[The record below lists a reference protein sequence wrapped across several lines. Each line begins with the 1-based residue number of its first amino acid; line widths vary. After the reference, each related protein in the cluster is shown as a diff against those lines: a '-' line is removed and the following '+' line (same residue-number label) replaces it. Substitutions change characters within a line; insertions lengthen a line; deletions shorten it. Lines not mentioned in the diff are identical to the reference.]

1 MKRRAFWFSSLFLVL
16 LAISL
21 HLGGIGAAQERT
33 QRQHDAMNTKDV
45 EQQQAL
51 TAEEKKMS
59 HLSDERII
67 LGWISGI
74 ISVGCLYFSY
84 RRDETAPRLIL
95 IVLLAFYLLL
105 QFAEV

>member
-1 MKRRAFWFSSLFLVL
+1 MKKRAFWFSSLTLVL

-21 HLGGIGAAQERT
+21 HLGGIGAVQKRV
-33 QRQHDAMNTKDV
+33 QLWHDAMNTKDI

-51 TAEEKKMS
+51 KVEEKK
-59 HLSDERII
+59 LSQIGNERII

-74 ISVGCLYFSY
+74 ISVVCLYFSY
-84 RRDETAPRLIL
+84 RRDETAPRSIL

-105 QFAEV
+105 QFGAA

>member
-1 MKRRAFWFSSLFLVL
+1 MKKRAFWFSSLLLIL

-21 HLGGIGAAQERT
+21 HLGGMGAVQKRV
-33 QRQHDAMNTKDV
+33 QLWHDAINTKDV

-51 TAEEKKMS
+51 KTEANQLG

-67 LGWISGI
+67 LGWISGV

-84 RRDETAPRLIL
+84 RHDETTPRSIL
-95 IVLLAFYLLL
+95 IVLMAFYLLL
-105 QFAEV
+105 QFAEA